1 MRNLIPALPKPVSHS
16 FLYGMAPLRL
26 CVKNLFAPFM
36 GAGLILLASVAVAG
50 TTASPAPDF
59 TLKSNS
65 GENLKLSELRGDVV
79 LINFW
84 ASWCGPCRQ
93 EMPLLSELH
102 DKYKDLGFTVLG
114 VNVEENSAQA
124 RKLLKESP
132 VSFPVLFDNDST
144 VSKEYNVV
152 AMPSTVLVDRDG
164 NVRYL
169 HKGYQPGD
177 ETTYLDKVRNLIR
190 E

>member
-1 MRNLIPALPKPVSHS
+1 MRIHVKPLLKHLLTS
-16 FLYGMAPLRL
+16 LLL
-26 CVKNLFAPFM
+26 
-36 GAGLILLASVAVAG
+36 GLATAAMAG
-50 TTASPAPDF
+50 TAPAPDF
-59 TLKSNS
+59 ALKSDS
-65 GENLKLSELRGDVV
+65 GENLRLSELRGEVV

-93 EMPLLSELH
+93 EMPILNELH
-102 DKYKDLGFTVLG
+102 EQYQDMGFTVLG

-124 RKLLKESP
+124 RKLLEDMP
-132 VSFPVLFDNDST
+132 VTFPVLFDTDSK
-144 VSKEYNVV
+144 VSRQYDVV

-169 HKGYQPGD
+169 HRGYNPG
-177 ETTYLDKVRNLIR
+177 EEAIYVEKVRDLIR